1 MLTDRL
7 ETDKQTLVKTRVR
20 RHRRSLNHPR
30 TARSDQLS
38 CVNRCT
44 IQSVESDNKAAT
56 TTQSNTTS
64 SFMSYMRLTETNT
77 TQQSRRLSKILVTGY
92 LSRQLL
98 TLNNIFL
105 AQLSSIITNN
115 CYPLSSTIIDE
126 TVFSKISLA
135 SARLNGLST
144 GQEFPDEK
152 SSLSVFRI
160 IRLQTPSLHDHA
172 TSYTFKRLN

>member
-1 MLTDRL
+1 
-7 ETDKQTLVKTRVR
+7 
-20 RHRRSLNHPR
+20 
-30 TARSDQLS
+30 
-38 CVNRCT
+38 
-44 IQSVESDNKAAT
+44 
-56 TTQSNTTS
+56 
-64 SFMSYMRLTETNT
+64 MSYMRLTETNT